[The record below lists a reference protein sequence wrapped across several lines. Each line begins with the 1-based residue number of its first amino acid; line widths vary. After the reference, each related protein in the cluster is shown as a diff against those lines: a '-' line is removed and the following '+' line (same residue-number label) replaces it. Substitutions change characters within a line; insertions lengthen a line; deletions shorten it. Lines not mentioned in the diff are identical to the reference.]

1 MHMKNA
7 ILLHGKPGSGK
18 SSCISTALER
28 TSIAAYDS
36 YHHFSVGSHLRSIA
50 AGETPSQFA
59 GEVQKG
65 SEKLGKHE
73 PITHEVV
80 NAVVAEYL
88 GTVSAR
94 SLVVVDGYP
103 KYIEQIPPF
112 EENVRLAGAT
122 ILSIMHVVV
131 PDGVAIN
138 RMVSRGV
145 RAGETGLD
153 LEFAQRRLEEH
164 DTGARLAT
172 EALSAIYPTEIIDGT
187 QSMETV
193 ISAMCQILDSQ

>member
-1 MHMKNA
+1 MKNA

-18 SSCISTALER
+18 SSCISVALER
-28 TSIAAYDS
+28 ASLTTYDS
-36 YHHFSVGSHLRSIA
+36 RHHFSVGSHLRSVA
-50 AGETPSQFA
+50 AGDTPSQFA
-59 GEVQKG
+59 REVRKG
-65 SEKLGKHE
+65 TEQLGNHE

-88 GTVSAR
+88 GAISAR
-94 SLVVVDGYP
+94 SLVVIDGYP

-131 PDGVAIN
+131 PDEVAIN
-138 RMVSRGV
+138 RMASRGV

-153 LEFAQRRLEEH
+153 LEFAQRRLAEH
-164 DTGARLAT
+164 DTGARVAT
-172 EALSAIYPTEIIDGT
+172 EALAATYPIDVIDGT
-187 QSMETV
+187 QPMSSV
-193 ISAMCQILDSQ
+193 IWTMCQILESS